1 MLNQQSL
8 TRQSSC
14 IFTDT
19 KMCLPPVSVKKKSC
33 RTEMYIIIPSPLKE
47 KKICL
52 CVFRTSCSSNGK
64 ESACNAGDQGSI
76 PVSGRS
82 SGEGNGN
89 PLQYPC
95 LENPRERSLVGYCLW
110 GHKELDMTE

>member
-1 MLNQQSL
+1 
-8 TRQSSC
+8 
-14 IFTDT
+14 
-19 KMCLPPVSVKKKSC
+19 MCLPPVSVKKKSC

-95 LENPRERSLVGYCLW
+95 LENPMNREGPYSPW
-110 GHKELDMTE
+110 GHKESDTTECLHFADLVSVH